1 MVTTGRGLAGRVG
14 YGLLF
19 VAVLPALLVSWA
31 IRLDAVV
38 PWRVPDWHAP
48 GLVLAGAGALLA
60 LAGMRALII
69 RGRGLPMNAYPP
81 RIFVTDGVYALL
93 AHPIYAGAFLV
104 ATGASLWMGSAAGL
118 VLVTPALGLMMV
130 SLVYGYERPALRRR
144 FGAAASAHRPW
155 LALPPSDGAAARGP
169 RRLAT
174 AAVIAAPWL
183 LAGYAIDFARH
194 DPAVAAPYLAPWQL
208 AAWSAPWRFAWLVP
222 GALLLASVLLARTN
236 RQLRHASI
244 AATAWAAAM
253 LYLDVVAPPLGND
266 LARSAWWL
274 ALVAAAAAVLA
285 AGWRA
290 AWDVLRAVAEAVA
303 NSRRDWLLLGGRL
316 RIVNHA
322 AFSFTLGAVAA
333 AIGCAVL
340 RDPAPVLL
348 GVACVLAGAALY
360 AQLSWGSGALLRPFG
375 FWGSVPGLAVALVLA
390 RVLFGTPL
398 LQVALA
404 AVLAAPFAQAVGRL
418 RCLAQGCCHGVP
430 CDARFGIRV
439 WQAQS
444 RVVVL
449 SKLAGAWIL
458 PTQLFSILFNLA
470 LGPLLVSM
478 WLARVFPATLVVGT
492 YFFLAGIE
500 RFAEDA
506 YRGET
511 QTRTID
517 DLKEPQWIALGS
529 VVGGMAL
536 TIVPSPVLPAQPL
549 PALGTLVATAITGG
563 LLTAFAMSV
572 DFPRSH
578 ARFSRLSG

>member
-1 MVTTGRGLAGRVG
+1 VVTDGRGLAGRWG

-19 VAVLPALLVSWA
+19 VAVLPALLVLWA
-31 IRLDAVV
+31 IRLDALV

-60 LAGMRALII
+60 LAGMRALVV

-81 RIFVTDGVYALL
+81 RIFVADGVYALL
-93 AHPIYAGAFLV
+93 AHPIYAGAFLAAV
-104 ATGASLWMGSAAGL
+104 GASLWMGSASGL

-144 FGAAASAHRPW
+144 FGAAAIAHRPW

-169 RRLAT
+169 RRLVT
-174 AAVIAAPWL
+174 AAAIAAPWL
-183 LAGYAIDFARH
+183 FAGYAIDFARYG
-194 DPAVAAPYLAPWQL
+194 PAIAAPYLSPWQP

-222 GALLLASVLLARTN
+222 GALLLACVLLAGTN
-236 RQLRHASI
+236 RQLRHAAI
-244 AATAWAAAM
+244 AAIAWAAAM
-253 LYLDVVAPPLGND
+253 LYLDVVAPPL
-266 LARSAWWL
+266 ARSAPWL
-274 ALVAAAAAVLA
+274 ALVAAAAAALA

-290 AWDVLRAVAEAVA
+290 VWEALRAVVEAVA

-316 RIVNHA
+316 RVVNHA
-322 AFSFTLGAVAA
+322 AFSFALGAVAA
-333 AIGCAVL
+333 AMACAVL

-348 GVACVLAGAALY
+348 GIACVLAGAALY

-398 LQVALA
+398 LKVTLA

-430 CDARFGIRV
+430 SDARFGIRV

-458 PTQLFSILFNLA
+458 PTQLHSILFNLA

-478 WLARVFPATLVVGT
+478 WLARVFPATLVVGA
-492 YFFLAGIE
+492 YFFLTGIE

-511 QTRTID
+511 QTRTIVG
-517 DLKEPQWIALGS
+517 LKEPQWIALGS

-536 TIVPSPVLPAQPL
+536 TVVPSPVLPPQPL
-549 PALGTLVATAITGG
+549 PAGWTMVATAIGGG

>member
-1 MVTTGRGLAGRVG
+1 MVTNGRGLAGRVG

-19 VAVLPALLVSWA
+19 VAVLPALLWSWA

-38 PWRVPDWHAP
+38 RWPVPDWHTP
-48 GLVLAGAGALLA
+48 GLVLAGAGSLLA
-60 LAGMRALII
+60 LAGMRALIV

-81 RIFVTDGVYALL
+81 LNFVANGVYAFL

-104 ATGASLWMGSAAGL
+104 AVGASLWMGSASGL
-118 VLVTPALGLMMV
+118 VLVAPALGLMMV

-144 FGAAASAHRPW
+144 FGARAIAHRPW
-155 LALPPSDGAAARGP
+155 LALPPSDGAATRGP

-174 AAVIAAPWL
+174 AAAIAAPWL
-183 LAGYAIDFARH
+183 FAGYAIDFARH
-194 DPAVAAPYLAPWQL
+194 GPAITAPYLSLWQPTE
-208 AAWSAPWRFAWLVP
+208 WSAPWRFTWLVP
-222 GALLLASVLLARTN
+222 GVFLLAHVLLARTN

-244 AATAWAAAM
+244 AAIAWAAAM
-253 LYLDVVAPPLGND
+253 LYLDVVAPPLGDD
-266 LARSAWWL
+266 LARSAPWL
-274 ALVAAAAAVLA
+274 ALVAAAAAALA

-290 AWDVLRAVAEAVA
+290 VWDVTRAVAEAVA
-303 NSRRDWLLLGGRL
+303 NSRCDWLLLGGRL
-316 RIVNHA
+316 RVINHA
-322 AFSFTLGAVAA
+322 AFSFALGAVSAA
-333 AIGCAVL
+333 MACAVL

-348 GVACVLAGAALY
+348 GIVCVLAGAALY

-398 LQVALA
+398 LQVTLA
-404 AVLAAPFAQAVGRL
+404 AVLAAPFGQAVGRL

-430 CDARFGIRV
+430 SDARFGIRV

-458 PTQLFSILFNLA
+458 PTQLYSILFNLA

-478 WLARVFPATLVVGT
+478 WLAHVFPATLVVGA
-492 YFFLAGIE
+492 YFFLTGIE

-511 QTRTID
+511 QTRTIAG
-517 DLKEPQWIALGS
+517 LKEPQWIALGS

-536 TIVPSPVLPAQPL
+536 TVVPSPVLLPQPL
-549 PALGTLVATAITGG
+549 PAGSTWVATAITGG

>member
-1 MVTTGRGLAGRVG
+1 MVTDGRGLAGRVG

-19 VAVLPALLVSWA
+19 AAVLPALLVSWA
-31 IRLDAVV
+31 VRLDAVV
-38 PWRVPDWHAP
+38 RWAVPHWHAP

-60 LAGMRALII
+60 LAGMSALIV

-81 RIFVTDGVYALL
+81 RIFVADGVYALL
-93 AHPIYAGAFLV
+93 AHPIYAGAFLA
-104 ATGASLWMGSAAGL
+104 ATGASLWMGTGAGL

-130 SLVYGYERPALRRR
+130 SLVYGYERAALRRR
-144 FGAAASAHRPW
+144 FGAAANAHRPW
-155 LALPPSDGAAARGP
+155 LALPPSDEAAARGP

-174 AAVIAAPWL
+174 AAAIAAPWL
-183 LAGYAIDFARH
+183 FAGYAIDFARH
-194 DPAVAAPYLAPWQL
+194 GPAIAAPYLSPWQP

-222 GALLLASVLLARTN
+222 GAFLLARLLLARTN

-244 AATAWAAAM
+244 AAIVWAAAM
-253 LYLDVVAPPLGND
+253 LYFDVVVPPLGD
-266 LARSAWWL
+266 ALARSARWL
-274 ALVAAAAAVLA
+274 AIGAAATAALA
-285 AGWRA
+285 AGWRP
-290 AWDVLRAVAEAVA
+290 AWDVLRAVVEAVA
-303 NSRRDWLLLGGRL
+303 NSRRDWLLLGGRV
-316 RIVNHA
+316 RVVNHA

-360 AQLSWGSGALLRPFG
+360 AQLSWGGGALLRPFG

-390 RVLFGTPL
+390 RGLFGTPL
-398 LQVALA
+398 LQVTLA

-430 CDARFGIRV
+430 GDARSGIRV

-458 PTQLFSILFNLA
+458 PTQLYSILFNLA

-478 WLARVFPATLVVGT
+478 WLARVFPATLVVGA
-492 YFFLAGIE
+492 YFFLTGIE

-511 QTRTID
+511 QTRTIHG
-517 DLKEPQWIALGS
+517 LKEPQWIALGS

-536 TIVPSPVLPAQPL
+536 TVVPSPVLPPLPL
-549 PALGTLVATAITGG
+549 PAGWILGATAIAGG
-563 LLTAFAMSV
+563 LLAAFTMSV